1 MFLKVNVR
9 VKNNIA
15 NLSIINEKSKFFFV
29 FFCCMV
35 LIFTD
40 FV

>member
-1 MFLKVNVR
+1 MLEL
-9 VKNNIA
+9 KNNIA
-15 NLSIINEKSKFFFV
+15 NLSIINEKSKFFLF

>member
-1 MFLKVNVR
+1 MLEL
-9 VKNNIA
+9 KNNIA
-15 NLSIINEKSKFFFV
+15 NLSIINEKSKFFL